1 MKKSLLLI
9 AAMGLLSTS
18 VLAKEI
24 KFATEATY
32 APFEYL
38 DDKNEFQGFDI
49 DLAARSA
56 SRPSWSAAS
65 TTRPSTA

>member
-1 MKKSLLLI
+1 MKKSLLLV

-38 DDKNEFQGFDI
+38 D
-49 DLAARSA
+49 RSV
-56 SRPSWSAAS
+56 RLSWEV
-65 TTRPSTA
+65 